1 VTRAESSV
9 ITPIMSAQSNFKK
22 IWQVE
27 ITFNN
32 TNKPHLYMMTSFTN
46 TQQQA
51 VDQLTR
57 QVKWFKPETI
67 NTAKVVQY
75 KLEAVDEVDFTNL
88 LSTLTVQPVEGE

>member
-1 VTRAESSV
+1 MT
-9 ITPIMSAQSNFKK
+9 TMSAQSNFKK

-46 TQQQA
+46 TQHQA

-88 LSTLTVQPVEGE
+88 LNTLTIQPVEGE

>member
-1 VTRAESSV
+1 
-9 ITPIMSAQSNFKK
+9 MSAQSNFKK

-27 ITFNN
+27 ITFNDS
-32 TNKPHLYMMTSFTN
+32 KPPYLYMMTSFTN